1 MLNFLLKTRQN
12 DYAVYVWVGKGHR
25 KHARLRPP
33 PRAVASQ
40 SFAFRKMAEHPIAH
54 FITPILQALRGFV
67 VTLYTIYYI
76 TFNYAQQSNS

>member
-1 MLNFLLKTRQN
+1 MCTR
-12 DYAVYVWVGKGHR
+12 VGNGHR

-33 PRAVASQ
+33 ARTVVEQ
-40 SFAFRKMAEHPIAH
+40 SLAFRKVAERPIAH
-54 FITPILQALRGFV
+54 FLTPILQALRGFV

>member
-1 MLNFLLKTRQN
+1 MCTCVSN
-12 DYAVYVWVGKGHR
+12 WHR
-25 KHARLRPP
+25 KNARLQPP

-40 SFAFRKMAEHPIAH
+40 SFVFRKVVECPIAH
-54 FITPILQALRGFV
+54 FLTPILQALRGFV